1 VLTIMAPLIK
11 ATLATVG
18 MILFLNSWNDFLW
31 PVIVINSRNLRTIP
45 VGIALFKDPYGSMNY
60 GPLMA
65 AAVISTAPMLIA
77 YFFSQKFIVKGI
89 AVSGLKG

>member
-1 VLTIMAPLIK
+1 
-11 ATLATVG
+11 
-18 MILFLNSWNDFLW
+18 
-31 PVIVINSRNLRTIP
+31 
-45 VGIALFKDPYGSMNY
+45 MNY